1 MQVKKQQ
8 RMDWFQTGKGVPQGC
23 VLSTCLFNSS
33 TEYIMQNAEMDEA
46 QAGNKIVGRNINS
59 LRYSNDTTLLAEN
72 KERLKNLLM

>member
-8 RMDWFQTGKGVPQGC
+8 RMDWFQIGKGVPQGC

-46 QAGNKIVGRNINS
+46 QAGIKIAGRNINKP
-59 LRYSNDTTLLAEN
+59 RYADDTTLWQ
-72 KERLKNLLM
+72 K